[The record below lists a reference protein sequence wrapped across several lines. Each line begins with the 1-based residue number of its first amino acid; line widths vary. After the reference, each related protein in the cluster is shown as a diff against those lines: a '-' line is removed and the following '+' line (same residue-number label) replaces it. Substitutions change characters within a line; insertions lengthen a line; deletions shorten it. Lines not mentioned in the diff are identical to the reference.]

1 MEYKQKLLDLF
12 SYTKRKNKQLSIM
25 VEKKE
30 KYLSMGDD
38 ESNRIIGYD
47 YHVYR
52 SICRSIDYV

>member
-38 ESNRIIGYD
+38 EFLFIQILRLNMHTRNL
-47 YHVYR
+47 
-52 SICRSIDYV
+52 CCQ

>member
-30 KYLSMGDD
+30 KYLSMTRAWSSTSRLTTTG
-38 ESNRIIGYD
+38 SAAR
-47 YHVYR
+47 H
-52 SICRSIDYV
+52 C